1 MKGKF
6 IVFEGIDGSGKTT
19 QINQLSKWITESNLI
34 PKNKQLVITREP
46 GGTKLGQSIRSLLL
60 DTSIEKNPD
69 SITELLLYAA
79 DRAQHIN
86 EIIRPSLN
94 KGDWVI
100 SDRFCGSTLA
110 YQGYGRKL
118 DIKLIKDL
126 ETIATQGISPDITF
140 LLDITVD
147 ESIKRRINIK
157 DDRIEN
163 EGREFLS
170 NVLLGFKKLSEDSYD
185 KKFDIKLLNELS
197 KRRRYKI
204 NEGEVIGTHKGA
216 HFFTIGQ
223 RKGLS
228 VGGHSQPLF
237 VIDTDVKNNLVYVG
251 EGANHTGLFR
261 KALEIKKGSGKW
273 IRSDLTIDFDQ
284 RMDVLVRIRY
294 RQPLQEAI
302 IYNKKEG
309 FFVVFKNHQS
319 SITSGQFA
327 AWYVGEELIG
337 SGVIN

>member
-79 DRAQHIN
+79 DRAQHVN
-86 EIIRPSLN
+86 EIIRPSLQ
-94 KGDWVI
+94 KGNWVI

-118 DIKLIKDL
+118 DIKLIKEL

-170 NVLLGFKKLSEDSYD
+170 NVLLGFKKLSEDNKWKTISALNS
-185 KKFDIKLLNELS
+185 KEEIISDIKYEINKLL
-197 KRRRYKI
+197 
-204 NEGEVIGTHKGA
+204 
-216 HFFTIGQ
+216 
-223 RKGLS
+223 
-228 VGGHSQPLF
+228 
-237 VIDTDVKNNLVYVG
+237 KN
-251 EGANHTGLFR
+251 
-261 KALEIKKGSGKW
+261 K
-273 IRSDLTIDFDQ
+273 
-284 RMDVLVRIRY
+284 
-294 RQPLQEAI
+294 
-302 IYNKKEG
+302 
-309 FFVVFKNHQS
+309 
-319 SITSGQFA
+319 
-327 AWYVGEELIG
+327 
-337 SGVIN
+337 